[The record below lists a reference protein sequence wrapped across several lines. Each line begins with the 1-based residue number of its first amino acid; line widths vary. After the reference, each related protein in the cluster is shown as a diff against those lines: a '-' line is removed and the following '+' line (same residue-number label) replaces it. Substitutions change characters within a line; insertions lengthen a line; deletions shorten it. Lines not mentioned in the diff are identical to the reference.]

1 MWKGA
6 ASILILN
13 KVMKKEVTPLHSLNP
28 TASPKPELLK
38 TMHGWAKKP
47 HFVSVRWIAESIK
60 LKHPADETNFLIK
73 QEADW
78 EPQPIKMPSTASQR
92 SSISMSMVDCN
103 DETHV
108 DEALLQEHLLEL
120 RQRERET
127 SMEEIAHDVS
137 TLPQSQASELPGI
150 FSGKFLVLLTC

>member
-1 MWKGA
+1 
-6 ASILILN
+6 
-13 KVMKKEVTPLHSLNP
+13 
-28 TASPKPELLK
+28 
-38 TMHGWAKKP
+38 
-47 HFVSVRWIAESIK
+47 
-60 LKHPADETNFLIK
+60 
-73 QEADW
+73 
-78 EPQPIKMPSTASQR
+78 
-92 SSISMSMVDCN
+92 MSMVDCN